1 MRRDAWYVTFL
12 SCLLLPGL
20 AFTGQTGP
28 GASGISPPFG
38 DISDLKLLRPEDG
51 IDYPPSPPPAQATSL
66 FNGTSLDGWML
77 WNEKGPARWKVL
89 PHGVLQVWGGS
100 IRTVRTD
107 FPPRYRLHVEFRVP
121 YMPKMS
127 GQWRGNSGVFLH
139 SRYEIQILDSY
150 GKNPPQNNDCG
161 AIYGIAAP
169 KVNACKAPTVWQA
182 FDIDFTA
189 PTYAEGKRTS
199 PARFTVKHNGML
211 IHDDVVI
218 DDDRSRSDP
227 ARQPPTPG
235 GLMLQ
240 DHAAQVQFRNLWLLP
255 LSD

>member
-1 MRRDAWYVTFL
+1 MWRDAWCGSLVCL
-12 SCLLLPGL
+12 LLLPGL
-20 AFTGQTGP
+20 AVTGQGGL
-28 GASGISPPFG
+28 GASGSAPPFG

-51 IDYPPSPPPAQATSL
+51 IDYPATPAPPQATSL
-66 FNGTSLDGWML
+66 FDGKSLDGWIL
-77 WNEKGPARWKVL
+77 WNGKGPARWKVL
-89 PHGVLQVWGGS
+89 PDGVLQVWGGS

-107 FPPRYRLHVEFRVP
+107 FPPRYHLHVEFRVP
-121 YMPKMS
+121 YMPRMS

-169 KVNACKAPTVWQA
+169 KVNACKAPTIWQA

-189 PTYAEGKRTS
+189 PTYSEGRRTG
-199 PARFTVKHNGML
+199 PARLTVKHNGIL
-211 IHDDVVI
+211 IHDDVAI

-255 LSD
+255 LTD